1 MHSYQGM
8 VTFINLIFNVLILR
22 HNLQMS
28 LESIFFF
35 LSNFHESS
43 FLRVELTIIQHW
55 FGWWIGNL
63 IRYASTSHRFAP
75 GWHKREFWVNIGSG
89 IGLMLTGNTPV
100 SKVHGAYM
108 GPTWVLSAIDGPHA
122 CPMNLAIRDAITW
135 SNVAQ
140 DLRHYMALLGL
151 NALRWCH
158 NEHDGVSNHQPYDCL
173 FNRLFRRRR
182 KWTSKFRVTGL
193 CERNSLVNGEIPAQ
207 IVSNAE
213 MFPLDDVMMEI
224 VDDYWWHGGID
235 TSQSPVLNSWTH
247 LPLLPHICVSEPTQH
262 WFR

>member
-1 MHSYQGM
+1 
-8 VTFINLIFNVLILR
+8 
-22 HNLQMS
+22 
-28 LESIFFF
+28 
-35 LSNFHESS
+35 
-43 FLRVELTIIQHW
+43 
-55 FGWWIGNL
+55 
-63 IRYASTSHRFAP
+63 
-75 GWHKREFWVNIGSG
+75 
-89 IGLMLTGNTPV
+89 MLTGNTPD

-108 GPTWVLSAIDGPHA
+108 GPTWVLSALDGPHA
-122 CPMNLAIRDAITW
+122 CPMNLAIRDAISW

-173 FNRLFRRRR
+173 LNRLFRRRR

-213 MFPLDDVMMEI
+213 MFPLDDVMTSPCCRIYESVNQLSIGSGNGLSPLRRQAITWTKAGWLSTGLLGTNLSEI
-224 VDDYWWHGGID
+224 RIGIL
-235 TSQSPVLNSWTH
+235 SIFILKMH
-247 LPLLPHICVSEPTQH
+247 
-262 WFR
+262 FK